1 MLDKDQLSKIEIK
14 IKPIIDKF
22 KLSLYELSYVKDH
35 GVYILRVLLDNEH
48 EDIDVNTC
56 AEVSEAISPELD
68 KFKFL
73 DDEYLLEV
81 ASVGIE
87 RPIKGLDEFKK
98 HLNEYIE
105 IVVKEPVSS
114 FRELVGTLMAVEDEE
129 ISLKINIKG
138 RIKVVKIMF
147 KNIVSAQTAVKF

>member
-1 MLDKDQLSKIEIK
+1 MLDKDQLAKIEIK

-22 KLSLYELSYVKDH
+22 KVSLFELSYVKEH
-35 GVYILRVLLDNEH
+35 GDYILRVLLDNEH

-73 DDEYLLEV
+73 TDQYLLEV

-87 RPIKGLDEFKK
+87 RPIRGLAEFKK
-98 HLNEYIE
+98 HLNKYIE
-105 IVVKEPVSS
+105 MIVKEPVLTYH
-114 FRELVGTLMAVEDEE
+114 ELVGTLMAVEGEE

-138 RIKVVKIMF
+138 RIKVVKISYN
-147 KNIVSAQTAVKF
+147 NIVSAQTAVKF

>member
-1 MLDKDQLSKIEIK
+1 MLDKDQLAKIEIK

-22 KLSLYELSYVKDH
+22 KVSLFELSYVKEH
-35 GVYILRVLLDNEH
+35 GDYILRVLLDKEH

-73 DDEYLLEV
+73 TDNYLLEV
-81 ASVGIE
+81 ASAGIE
-87 RPIKGLDEFKK
+87 RPIRGLADFSK
-98 HLNEYIE
+98 HLNKYVEMI
-105 IVVKEPVSS
+105 VKEPILSYH
-114 FRELVGTLMAVEDEE
+114 ELVGTLMAVEGED

-138 RIKVVKIMF
+138 RIKVVKISF
-147 KNIVSAQTAVKF
+147 SNIVSAQTAVKF

>member
-1 MLDKDQLSKIEIK
+1 MLDKDQLAKIEFK

-22 KLSLYELSYVKDH
+22 KLSLYELSYVKEH
-35 GVYILRVLLDNEH
+35 GDYILRVLIDNEL

-73 DDEYLLEV
+73 SDNYLLEV

-87 RPIKGLDEFKK
+87 RPIRGLVEFKK
-98 HLNEYIE
+98 HLNKYIE
-105 IVVKEPVSS
+105 MIVKEPVLSYH
-114 FRELVGTLMAVEDEE
+114 ELVGTLMAVEGEE

-147 KNIVSAQTAVKF
+147 NNIVSAQTAVKF

>member
-1 MLDKDQLSKIEIK
+1 MLDKDQLAKIEIK
-14 IKPIIDKF
+14 IKPIIGKF
-22 KLSLYELSYVKDH
+22 KLSLYQLSYVKEYGD
-35 GVYILRVLLDNEH
+35 YILRVLLDSEH

-81 ASVGIE
+81 ASAGLE
-87 RPIKGLDEFKK
+87 RPIKGLAEFSK
-98 HLNEYIE
+98 HLNKYIE
-105 IVVKEPVSS
+105 MIVKEPVLNY
-114 FRELVGTLMAVEDEE
+114 RELVGTLVAVEGED

-138 RIKVVKIMF
+138 RIKVVKISF
-147 KNIVSAQTAVKF
+147 NNIVSAQTAVKF

>member
-48 EDIDVNTC
+48 ENIDVNTC

>member
-1 MLDKDQLSKIEIK
+1 
-14 IKPIIDKF
+14 
-22 KLSLYELSYVKDH
+22 
-35 GVYILRVLLDNEH
+35 LLDNEH

-87 RPIKGLDEFKK
+87 RPIKGLDQFKK

>member
-1 MLDKDQLSKIEIK
+1 MLDKDQLAKIEIK

-22 KLSLYELSYVKDH
+22 KLSLYELSYVKEH
-35 GVYILRVLLDNEH
+35 GDYILRVLIDNEL

>member
-1 MLDKDQLSKIEIK
+1 MLDNDQLSKIEIK

>member
-35 GVYILRVLLDNEH
+35 GVYILRVLLDNEQ

-56 AEVSEAISPELD
+56 ADVSEAISPELD

-87 RPIKGLDEFKK
+87 RPIKGLGEFNK
-98 HLNEYIE
+98 HLNKYIE
-105 IVVKEPVSS
+105 IVVKEPVLN
-114 FRELVGTLMAVEDEE
+114 FRELIGTLMAVEGEE

>member
-114 FRELVGTLMAVEDEE
+114 FRELVGTLMAVEDEV

>member
-114 FRELVGTLMAVEDEE
+114 FREIVGTLMAVEDEE

>member
-1 MLDKDQLSKIEIK
+1 MLDKDQLAKIEIK

-22 KLSLYELSYVKDH
+22 KLSLYELSYVKEH
-35 GVYILRVLLDNEH
+35 GDYILRVLIDNEL

-138 RIKVVKIMF
+138 RIKVVKISF
-147 KNIVSAQTAVKF
+147 NNIVSAQTAVKF

>member
-138 RIKVVKIMF
+138 RIKVVKISF
-147 KNIVSAQTAVKF
+147 NNIVSAQTAVKF